1 MAINFESFVQ
11 TEEWQNL
18 CLAMD
23 DMQKKFVIEIIE
35 SGAEGNVTKVQHLT
49 GKIAMIEELKSLPDY
64 LAAYERQQKKGQR
77 NAVNE

>member
-1 MAINFESFVQ
+1 MAINFDSFIQ

-18 CLAMD
+18 CQTMD
-23 DMQKKFVIEIIE
+23 KMQSEFVKDIIAA
-35 SGAEGNVTKVQHLT
+35 GAEGNVTKVQHLT

-77 NAVNE
+77 NAPNE